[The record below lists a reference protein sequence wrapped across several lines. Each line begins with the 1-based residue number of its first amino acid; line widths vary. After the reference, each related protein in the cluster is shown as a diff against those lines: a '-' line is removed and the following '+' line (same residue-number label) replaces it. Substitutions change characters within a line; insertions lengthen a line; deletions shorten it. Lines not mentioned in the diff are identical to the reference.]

1 MMITL
6 YNESYNDLLLHE
18 PCSTSRYP
26 KGGNLCSYY
35 MINNLTYQLNPGGE
49 TTRPLTFVLRINRA

>member
-1 MMITL
+1 MMMTL

-26 KGGNLCSYY
+26 KGGNLCSYF
-35 MINNLTYQLNPGGE
+35 MINNLTYQLNSDGE
-49 TTRPLTFVLRINRA
+49 TRRRLTSVLRINRV